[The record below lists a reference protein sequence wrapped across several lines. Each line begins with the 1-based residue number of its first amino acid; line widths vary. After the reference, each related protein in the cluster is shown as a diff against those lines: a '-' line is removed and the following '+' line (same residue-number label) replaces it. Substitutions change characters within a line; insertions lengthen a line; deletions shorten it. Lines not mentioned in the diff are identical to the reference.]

1 MKKLFNV
8 SITTTYDG
16 HVEVEASSEEEAMEL
31 AMEMVGKGEIDT
43 HEFDSETDA
52 HYAEEIENA

>member
-8 SITTTYDG
+8 SVTTTYDG

-31 AMEMVGKGEIDT
+31 AMEMVCKGEVDT
-43 HEFDSETDA
+43 LDFACATDA
-52 HYAEEIENA
+52 HYAVSKRI